1 MRSARGRESTLTAAP
16 SVRPLGG
23 LLRMREAEEIMVTEQ
38 LVVSVVAAVLAL
50 ALEVIPGLQK
60 RWETL
65 SWEAKRFAWL
75 VGCLLVGAA
84 PFVLGCVSGR
94 LGIEMGSLSI
104 VEACGVETLAKG
116 VQTAVLAYFA
126 SQATHGV
133 VHGVQQLK
141 STE

>member
-1 MRSARGRESTLTAAP
+1 
-16 SVRPLGG
+16 
-23 LLRMREAEEIMVTEQ
+23 MREAEEIMVTEQ

-60 RWETL
+60 RWEAL

-84 PFVLGCVSGR
+84 PFVLGCVSVR

-104 VEACGVETLAKG
+104 VGACQVETLAKG
-116 VQTAVLAYFA
+116 LQIAVLAYFA

-141 STE
+141 STA